1 MATFCAFSSA
11 FSSPKRKE
19 FFMPVSLDLGRIKAE
34 SRSLLRSGTVSPL
47 KMTALLLAITLVL
60 DVIDSAVSYM
70 IDTSGGLTVLS
81 FSFVSILASLIS
93 IVLNAGYLCYCL
105 GIRRGEHMPYESL
118 FDAFSFAG
126 KAILLSIVEGIFI
139 GLWSL
144 LFVVPGIIAA
154 YRYSFAM
161 MDLCE
166 NPDLGVMEALDLSK
180 QQTYGYK
187 GQLFMLSLSFFGW
200 LLLAGVASSAA
211 LTTFSRSRRPPRSR
225 RPCLPRSSSSS
236 SRALR
241 ALCSRRISAC
251 RSAASTCAS
260 RRATL
265 RSSPSSRK
273 AIPGTTISDF

>member
-1 MATFCAFSSA
+1 
-11 FSSPKRKE
+11 
-19 FFMPVSLDLGRIKAE
+19 MPVSLDLGRIKAE
-34 SRSLLRSGTVSPL
+34 SRSLLRSGTVSPF
-47 KMTALLLAITLVL
+47 KVTALLLAITLVL

-81 FSFVSILASLIS
+81 FSFVSILVSLIS

-161 MDLCE
+161 ME
-166 NPDLGVMEALDLSK
+166 PIA
-180 QQTYGYK
+180 Y
-187 GQLFMLSLSFFGW
+187 
-200 LLLAGVASSAA
+200 A
-211 LTTFSRSRRPPRSR
+211 
-225 RPCLPRSSSSS
+225 
-236 SRALR
+236 
-241 ALCSRRISAC
+241 
-251 RSAASTCAS
+251 
-260 RRATL
+260 
-265 RSSPSSRK
+265 
-273 AIPGTTISDF
+273 

>member
-1 MATFCAFSSA
+1 
-11 FSSPKRKE
+11 
-19 FFMPVSLDLGRIKAE
+19 MPVSLDLGQIKAE
-34 SRSLLRSGTVSPL
+34 SRSLLRSGTVSPF
-47 KMTALLLAITLVL
+47 KVTALLLAITLVL
-60 DVIDSAVSYM
+60 DIIDSAVSYM

-81 FSFVSILASLIS
+81 FSFVSILVSLIS

-166 NPDLGVMEALDLSK
+166 NPDLGVMEALNLSK
-180 QQTYGYK
+180 RQTYGYK

-200 LLLAGVASSAA
+200 LLLAGAAVTAVESILFGGVDNILSLETAASLSQAVSSTFIQQLFTSLASVA
-211 LTTFSRSRRPPRSR
+211 LTPYIRLSFCGFYLRVTQGDAPQQPQ
-225 RPCLPRSSSSS
+225 LPEGDPWDND
-236 SRALR
+236 L
-241 ALCSRRISAC
+241 
-251 RSAASTCAS
+251 
-260 RRATL
+260 
-265 RSSPSSRK
+265 
-273 AIPGTTISDF
+273 